1 MRKELSAIVR
11 GISPVDEETSFIG
24 AKSANETHYFVERD
38 RLVTLKALQNAVHPV
53 LEKYLNPKNCH
64 SVLEV
69 GCGTGFFSRWLAPQ
83 WLQGQLVSLEINP
96 AALKEAS
103 KLFPNGNLLWA
114 SVYRLPVGN
123 EKLDAIIGLSSFD
136 SLLFL
141 TKALKE
147 AHRSLKPGGKIIL
160 FQDLSTEL
168 YYENG
173 EDKSSI
179 GANFASIERYHKDLI
194 TDLEE
199 RNFHILEG
207 NENCLEAIAVE
218 SVEDI
223 ESRVD
228 ADIPRR
234 NYPIFVGCDRGYSF
248 PVLSKTNMKES
259 GYKKSDI
266 EEWLDTTSL
275 NKIEETFRPQLSFV
289 EQEAGAGEVIEWVR
303 IRYLVAESI

>member
-103 KLFPNGNLLWA
+103 KLSPNGNLLWA
-114 SVYRLPVGN
+114 SVYKLPVGN
-123 EKLDAIIGLSSFD
+123 ERLDTVIGLSSFD

-160 FQDLSTEL
+160 
-168 YYENG
+168 
-173 EDKSSI
+173 
-179 GANFASIERYHKDLI
+179 
-194 TDLEE
+194 
-199 RNFHILEG
+199 
-207 NENCLEAIAVE
+207 
-218 SVEDI
+218 
-223 ESRVD
+223 
-228 ADIPRR
+228 
-234 NYPIFVGCDRGYSF
+234 
-248 PVLSKTNMKES
+248 
-259 GYKKSDI
+259 
-266 EEWLDTTSL
+266 
-275 NKIEETFRPQLSFV
+275 
-289 EQEAGAGEVIEWVR
+289 
-303 IRYLVAESI
+303 